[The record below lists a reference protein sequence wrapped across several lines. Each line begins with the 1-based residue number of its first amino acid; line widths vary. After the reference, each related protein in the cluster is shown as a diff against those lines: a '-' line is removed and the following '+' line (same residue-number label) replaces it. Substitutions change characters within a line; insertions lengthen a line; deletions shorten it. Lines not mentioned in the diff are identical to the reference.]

1 MTVYETHETT
11 TPELQVLY
19 GVAELLAGNPE
30 ARVPLEWP
38 GPSGTF
44 TGSGVPI
51 TIEEYAAGGDVVT
64 LSEYAVSDDPSL
76 SDSVMGVQA
85 MVRCASRART
95 KAIAADVF
103 DLLQGRRGGTLG
115 GIRLVYAKRASG
127 TSVGKDSEGRLGRAD
142 NYYLTV
148 HRPSPNRT

>member
-11 TPELQVLY
+11 PELQVLY
-19 GVAELLAGNPE
+19 GLAELAAANPD
-30 ARVPLEWP
+30 ARVALEWP
-38 GPSGTF
+38 GPTGSF

-51 TIEEYAAGGDVVT
+51 TVEEYAAGTDVVT

-76 SDSVMGVQA
+76 SDSVMGVQV
-85 MVRCASRART
+85 MVRCHERART
-95 KAIAADVF
+95 KAIAADLF

-115 GIRLVYAKRASG
+115 GIRLVSARRASG
-127 TSVGKDSEGRLGRAD
+127 TSVGKDSEGRLGRSD

-148 HRPSPNRT
+148 HRPSPFRT